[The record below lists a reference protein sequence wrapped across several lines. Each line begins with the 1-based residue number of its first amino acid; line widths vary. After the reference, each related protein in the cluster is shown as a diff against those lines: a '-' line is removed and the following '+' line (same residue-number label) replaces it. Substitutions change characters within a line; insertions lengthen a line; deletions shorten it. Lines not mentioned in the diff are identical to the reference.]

1 MNKIK
6 DFFKNNIKYILILV
20 IVGIIANYPLPYY
33 IEAPGGTIDITN
45 RIDIDGGY
53 VSKGSLNLLYV
64 TEYRGNVMTYLMGLV
79 LPNFDIEKQEERQIS
94 NESAQDIYI
103 RNRVMLE
110 NSIDNATILAY
121 RHANKTVNITGYNN
135 VILANYND
143 NDLKIGDNII
153 SIDNVKVSNL
163 IDIKNELDKKEA
175 NQTITIGIRRD
186 NKEHSFKV
194 KLDDEKKL
202 GIIVQTDYEYELD
215 PEINIKFKTSESGSS
230 GGLMLALSIYN
241 AITSEDITHGLK
253 VAGTGTI
260 DIEGNV
266 GEIGGVK
273 YKIMGAVRNKMDLVF
288 VPAANYDEAMEVKK
302 EHNYDID
309 IIKVNTFEEALNYL
323 NNLSK

>member
-6 DFFKNNIKYILILV
+6 EFFKNNIKYILILV

-79 LPNFDIEKQEERQIS
+79 LPSFDIEKQEERQIS

-121 RHANKTVNITGYNN
+121 RYANKTVNITGYNN

-153 SIDNVKVSNL
+153 SIDDVKVSNL

-175 NQTITIGIRRD
+175 NQTITISVMRD
-186 NKEHSFKV
+186 NKEHSFKI

-266 GEIGGVK
+266 GEIGGIK

-288 VPAANYDEAMEVKK
+288 VPAANYDEAIEVKK
-302 EHNYDID
+302 ENNYDID

>member
-6 DFFKNNIKYILILV
+6 EFFKNNIKYILILV

-53 VSKGSLNLLYV
+53 ISKGSLNLLYV

-79 LPNFDIEKQEERQIS
+79 LPSFDIEKQEERQIS

-121 RHANKTVNITGYNN
+121 RYANKTVNITGYNN

-153 SIDNVKVSNL
+153 SIDDVKVSNL

-175 NQTITIGIRRD
+175 NQTITISVMRD
-186 NKEHSFKV
+186 NKEHSFKI

-241 AITSEDITHGLK
+241 AITSEDITHGFK

-266 GEIGGVK
+266 GEIGGIK

-288 VPAANYDEAMEVKK
+288 VPTANYDEAIKVKK

>member
-6 DFFKNNIKYILILV
+6 EFFKNNIKYILILV

-121 RHANKTVNITGYNN
+121 RHANKAVNITGYNN

-143 NDLKIGDNII
+143 NELKIGDNII
-153 SIDNVKVSNL
+153 SIDDVKVSNL

-175 NQTITIGIRRD
+175 NQTITISVMRD
-186 NKEHSFKV
+186 NKEHSFKI

-288 VPAANYDEAMEVKK
+288 VPTANYEEAIKVKK

>member
-6 DFFKNNIKYILILV
+6 EFLKNNIKYILILV

>member
-79 LPNFDIEKQEERQIS
+79 LPSFDIEKQEERQIS

-153 SIDNVKVSNL
+153 SIDDVKVSNL

-175 NQTITIGIRRD
+175 NQAITIGIMRD

-266 GEIGGVK
+266 GEIGGIK

-288 VPAANYDEAMEVKK
+288 VPAANYDEAIEVKK

>member
-6 DFFKNNIKYILILV
+6 EFFKNNIKYILILV

-79 LPNFDIEKQEERQIS
+79 LPSFDIEKQEERQIS

-153 SIDNVKVSNL
+153 SIDDVKVSNL

-175 NQTITIGIRRD
+175 NQTITISVMRD
-186 NKEHSFKV
+186 NKEHSFKI

-241 AITSEDITHGLK
+241 AITSEDITHGFK

-266 GEIGGVK
+266 GEIGGIK
-273 YKIMGAVRNKMDLVF
+273 YKIMGAVKNKMDLVF
-288 VPAANYDEAMEVKK
+288 VPAANYDEAIKVKK

>member
-6 DFFKNNIKYILILV
+6 EFLKNNIKYILILV

-94 NESAQDIYI
+94 NESTQDIYI

-153 SIDNVKVSNL
+153 SIDDVKVSNL

-175 NQTITIGIRRD
+175 NQAITIGIMRD

-266 GEIGGVK
+266 GEIGGIK

-288 VPAANYDEAMEVKK
+288 VPAANYDEAIEVKK

>member
-6 DFFKNNIKYILILV
+6 EFFKNNIKYILILV

-79 LPNFDIEKQEERQIS
+79 LPSFDIEKQEERQIS

-110 NSIDNATILAY
+110 NSIDNATIRAY

-153 SIDNVKVSNL
+153 SIDDVKVSNL

-175 NQTITIGIRRD
+175 NQTITISVMRD
-186 NKEHSFKV
+186 NKEHSFKI

-288 VPAANYDEAMEVKK
+288 VPAANYDEAIEVKK

>member
-6 DFFKNNIKYILILV
+6 EFFKNNIKYILILV

-79 LPNFDIEKQEERQIS
+79 LPSFDIEKQEERQIS

-153 SIDNVKVSNL
+153 SIDDVKVSNL

-175 NQTITIGIRRD
+175 NQTITISVMRD
-186 NKEHSFKV
+186 NKEHSFKI

-288 VPAANYDEAMEVKK
+288 VPAANYDEAIEVKK
-302 EHNYDID
+302 ENNYDID

>member
-6 DFFKNNIKYILILV
+6 EFFKNNIKYILILV

-53 VSKGSLNLLYV
+53 ISKGSLNLLYV

-79 LPNFDIEKQEERQIS
+79 LPSFDIEKQEERQIS

-121 RHANKTVNITGYNN
+121 RHANKKVNITGYNN

-153 SIDNVKVSNL
+153 SIDDVKVSNL

-175 NQTITIGIRRD
+175 NQTITISVMRD

-241 AITSEDITHGLK
+241 AITSEDITHGFK

-288 VPAANYDEAMEVKK
+288 VPTANYDEAIKVKK

>member
-6 DFFKNNIKYILILV
+6 EFFKNNIKYILILV

-53 VSKGSLNLLYV
+53 ISKGSLNLLYV

-79 LPNFDIEKQEERQIS
+79 LPSFDIEKQEERQIS

-153 SIDNVKVSNL
+153 SIDDVKVSNL

-175 NQTITIGIRRD
+175 NQTITISIMRD

-241 AITSEDITHGLK
+241 AITSEDITHGFK

-266 GEIGGVK
+266 GEIGGIK

-288 VPAANYDEAMEVKK
+288 VPTANYDEAIKVKK

>member
-6 DFFKNNIKYILILV
+6 EFLKNNIKYILILV

-53 VSKGSLNLLYV
+53 VSEGSLNLLYV

-143 NDLKIGDNII
+143 NDLKIGDSII
-153 SIDNVKVSNL
+153 SIDDVKVSNL

-175 NQTITIGIRRD
+175 NQTITIGVMRD
-186 NKEHSFKV
+186 NKEHNFKV

>member
-6 DFFKNNIKYILILV
+6 EFFKNNIKYILILV

-79 LPNFDIEKQEERQIS
+79 LPSFDIEKQEERQIS

-153 SIDNVKVSNL
+153 SIDDVKVSNL

-175 NQTITIGIRRD
+175 NQTITISVMRD
-186 NKEHSFKV
+186 NKEHSFKI

-266 GEIGGVK
+266 GEIGGIK

-288 VPAANYDEAMEVKK
+288 VPTANYDEAIKVKK

>member
-6 DFFKNNIKYILILV
+6 EFFKNNIKYILILV

-53 VSKGSLNLLYV
+53 ISKGSLNLLYV

-79 LPNFDIEKQEERQIS
+79 LASFDIEKQEERQIS

-153 SIDNVKVSNL
+153 SIDDVKVSNL

-175 NQTITIGIRRD
+175 NQTITISVMRD

-241 AITSEDITHGLK
+241 AITSEDITHGFK

-266 GEIGGVK
+266 GEIGGIK

-288 VPAANYDEAMEVKK
+288 VPTANYDEAIKVKK

>member
-1 MNKIK
+1 MKKIK
-6 DFFKNNIKYILILV
+6 EFLKDNIKYILILV
-20 IVGIIANYPLPYY
+20 IVGIIANYPVPYY

-45 RIDIDGGY
+45 RIEIEGGY
-53 VSKGSLNLLYV
+53 ESEGSLNLLYV
-64 TEYRGNVMTYLMGLV
+64 TEYRGNVMTYLMGLI
-79 LPNFDIEKQEERQIS
+79 LPDFDIEKEEERQIS
-94 NESAQDIYI
+94 NESSEDIYT

-110 NSIDNATILAY
+110 SSIDNATILAY
-121 RHANKTVNITGYNN
+121 RYANKTINITGYNN

-153 SIDNVKVSNL
+153 SIDDIKVSSL
-163 IDIKNELDKKEA
+163 IDIKNELDKKSE
-175 NQTITIGIRRD
+175 NQIITIGVMR
-186 NKEHSFKV
+186 NSKEYSFKV

-215 PEINIKFKTSESGSS
+215 PEINIKFKASESGSS

-241 AITSEDITHGLK
+241 AITDEDITHGLK

-266 GEIGGVK
+266 GEIDGIK
-273 YKIMGAVRNKMDLVF
+273 YKIMGAFRNKMDLVF
-288 VPAANYDEAMEVKK
+288 VPEANYDEAIEVKK

>member
-6 DFFKNNIKYILILV
+6 EFFKNNIKYILILV

-79 LPNFDIEKQEERQIS
+79 LPSFDIEKQEERQIS

-121 RHANKTVNITGYNN
+121 RYANKTVNITGYNN

-175 NQTITIGIRRD
+175 NQTITISVMRD
-186 NKEHSFKV
+186 NKEHSFKI

-241 AITSEDITHGLK
+241 AITSEDITHDLK

-266 GEIGGVK
+266 GEIGGIK

>member
-6 DFFKNNIKYILILV
+6 EFFKNNIKYILILV

-79 LPNFDIEKQEERQIS
+79 LPSFDIEKQEERQIS

-121 RHANKTVNITGYNN
+121 RYANKTVNITGYNN

-175 NQTITIGIRRD
+175 NQTITISVMRD
-186 NKEHSFKV
+186 NKEHSFKI

-241 AITSEDITHGLK
+241 AITSEDITHGFK

-266 GEIGGVK
+266 GEIGGIK

-288 VPAANYDEAMEVKK
+288 VPTANYDEAIKVKK

>member
-6 DFFKNNIKYILILV
+6 EFFKNNIRYILILV
-20 IVGIIANYPLPYY
+20 IVGVIANYPLPYY

-53 VSKGSLNLLYV
+53 SSKGSLNLLYV
-64 TEYRGNVMTYLMGLV
+64 TEYRGNVMTYLMGLI

-94 NESAQDIYI
+94 NESTQDIYI

-110 NSIDNATILAY
+110 NSIDSATILAY

-135 VILANYND
+135 VILVNYND

-175 NQTITIGIRRD
+175 NETITVGVIRD

-194 KLDDEKKL
+194 KLDEKKKL

-253 VAGTGTI
+253 IAGTGTI

-288 VPAANYDEAMEVKK
+288 VPEANYEEAIKVKK
-302 EHNYDID
+302 EKNYDID

>member
-6 DFFKNNIKYILILV
+6 EFFKNNIKYILILV

-153 SIDNVKVSNL
+153 SIDDAKVSNL
-163 IDIKNELDKKEA
+163 VDIKNELDKKEA

>member
-6 DFFKNNIKYILILV
+6 EFFKNNIKYILILV

-53 VSKGSLNLLYV
+53 ISKGSLNLLYV

-79 LPNFDIEKQEERQIS
+79 LPSFDIEKQEERQIS

-153 SIDNVKVSNL
+153 SIDDVKVSNL

-175 NQTITIGIRRD
+175 NQTITISVMRD

-241 AITSEDITHGLK
+241 AITSEDITHGFK

-288 VPAANYDEAMEVKK
+288 VPTANYDEAIKVKK

>member
-6 DFFKNNIKYILILV
+6 EFFKNNIKYILILV

-79 LPNFDIEKQEERQIS
+79 LPSFDIEKQEERQIS

-153 SIDNVKVSNL
+153 SIDDVKVSNL

-175 NQTITIGIRRD
+175 NQTITISVMRD
-186 NKEHSFKV
+186 NKEHSFKI

-288 VPAANYDEAMEVKK
+288 VPAANYDEAIEVKK

>member
-6 DFFKNNIKYILILV
+6 EFFKNNIKYILILV

-79 LPNFDIEKQEERQIS
+79 LPSFDIEKQEERQIS

-121 RHANKTVNITGYNN
+121 RYANKTVNITGYNN

-143 NDLKIGDNII
+143 NELKIGDNII
-153 SIDNVKVSNL
+153 SVDDVKVSNL

-175 NQTITIGIRRD
+175 NQTITISVMRD

-241 AITSEDITHGLK
+241 AITSEDITHGFK

-266 GEIGGVK
+266 GEIGGIK

-288 VPAANYDEAMEVKK
+288 VPTANYDEAIKVKK

>member
-6 DFFKNNIKYILILV
+6 EFFKNNIKYILILV

-79 LPNFDIEKQEERQIS
+79 LPSFDIEKQEERQIS

-121 RHANKTVNITGYNN
+121 RYANKTVNITGYNN

-153 SIDNVKVSNL
+153 SIDDVKVSNL

-175 NQTITIGIRRD
+175 NQTITISVMRD

-202 GIIVQTDYEYELD
+202 GIIVQTDYEYKLD

-273 YKIMGAVRNKMDLVF
+273 YKIMGAVKNKMDLVF

>member
-6 DFFKNNIKYILILV
+6 EFLKNNIKYILILV

-94 NESAQDIYI
+94 NESTQDIYI

-143 NDLKIGDNII
+143 NELKIGDNII
-153 SIDNVKVSNL
+153 SIDDVKVSNL

-309 IIKVNTFEEALNYL
+309 IIKINTFEEALNYL

>member
-6 DFFKNNIKYILILV
+6 EFFKNNIKYILILV

-53 VSKGSLNLLYV
+53 ISKGSLNLLYV

-79 LPNFDIEKQEERQIS
+79 LPSFDIEKQEERQIS

-121 RHANKTVNITGYNN
+121 RYANKTVNITGYNN

-153 SIDNVKVSNL
+153 SIDDVKVSNL

-175 NQTITIGIRRD
+175 NQTITISVMRD

-241 AITSEDITHGLK
+241 AITSEDITHGFK

-288 VPAANYDEAMEVKK
+288 VPTANYDEAIKVKK

>member
-79 LPNFDIEKQEERQIS
+79 LPSFDIEKQEERQIS

-153 SIDNVKVSNL
+153 SIDDVKVSNL

-175 NQTITIGIRRD
+175 NQTITISVMRD
-186 NKEHSFKV
+186 NKEHSFKI

-266 GEIGGVK
+266 GEIGGIK

-288 VPAANYDEAMEVKK
+288 VPTANYDEAIKVKK

>member
-6 DFFKNNIKYILILV
+6 EFLKNNIKYILILV

-309 IIKVNTFEEALNYL
+309 IIKINTFEEALNYL

>member
-1 MNKIK
+1 M
-6 DFFKNNIKYILILV
+6 
-20 IVGIIANYPLPYY
+20 
-33 IEAPGGTIDITN
+33 
-45 RIDIDGGY
+45 
-53 VSKGSLNLLYV
+53 
-64 TEYRGNVMTYLMGLV
+64 
-79 LPNFDIEKQEERQIS
+79 
-94 NESAQDIYI
+94 
-103 RNRVMLE
+103 
-110 NSIDNATILAY
+110 
-121 RHANKTVNITGYNN
+121 
-135 VILANYND
+135 
-143 NDLKIGDNII
+143 
-153 SIDNVKVSNL
+153 
-163 IDIKNELDKKEA
+163 
-175 NQTITIGIRRD
+175 RD

-241 AITSEDITHGLK
+241 AITSEDITHGFK

-288 VPAANYDEAMEVKK
+288 VPTANYEEAIKVKK

>member
-6 DFFKNNIKYILILV
+6 EFFKNNIKYILILV

-79 LPNFDIEKQEERQIS
+79 LPSFDIEKQEERQIS

-121 RHANKTVNITGYNN
+121 RYANKTVNITGYNN

-143 NDLKIGDNII
+143 NELKIGDNII
-153 SIDNVKVSNL
+153 SIDDVKVSNL

-175 NQTITIGIRRD
+175 NQTITISVMRD

-241 AITSEDITHGLK
+241 AITSEDITHGFK

-266 GEIGGVK
+266 GEIGGIK

-288 VPAANYDEAMEVKK
+288 VPTANYDEAIKVKK

>member
-6 DFFKNNIKYILILV
+6 EFFKNNIKYILILV

-64 TEYRGNVMTYLMGLV
+64 TEYRGNIMTYLMGLV

>member
-45 RIDIDGGY
+45 RIDIEGGY

-121 RHANKTVNITGYNN
+121 RYANKTVNITGYNN

-153 SIDNVKVSNL
+153 SIDDVKVSNL

-175 NQTITIGIRRD
+175 NQTITISVMRD
-186 NKEHSFKV
+186 NKEHSFKI

-288 VPAANYDEAMEVKK
+288 VPAANYDEAIEVKK
-302 EHNYDID
+302 ENNYDID

>member
-6 DFFKNNIKYILILV
+6 EFLKNNIKYILILV

-230 GGLMLALSIYN
+230 GCIILALSIYN

-309 IIKVNTFEEALNYL
+309 IIKINTFEEALNYL

>member
-6 DFFKNNIKYILILV
+6 EFLKNNIRYILILV
-20 IVGIIANYPLPYY
+20 IVGVIANYPLPYY

-53 VSKGSLNLLYV
+53 SSKGSLNLLYV
-64 TEYRGNVMTYLMGLV
+64 TEYRGNVMTYLMGLI

-94 NESAQDIYI
+94 NESTQDIYI

-110 NSIDNATILAY
+110 NSIDSATILAY

-135 VILANYND
+135 VILVNYND

-175 NQTITIGIRRD
+175 NETITVGVIRN
-186 NKEHSFKV
+186 NKEHNFKV
-194 KLDDEKKL
+194 KLDEKKL

-253 VAGTGTI
+253 IAGTGTI

-288 VPAANYDEAMEVKK
+288 VPEANYEEAIKVKK
-302 EHNYDID
+302 EKNYDID

>member
-6 DFFKNNIKYILILV
+6 EFFKNNIKYILILV

-79 LPNFDIEKQEERQIS
+79 LPSFDIEKQEERQIS

-135 VILANYND
+135 IILANYND

-153 SIDNVKVSNL
+153 SIDDVKVSNL

-175 NQTITIGIRRD
+175 NQTITISVMRD

-241 AITSEDITHGLK
+241 AITSEDITHGFK

-266 GEIGGVK
+266 GEIGGIK

-288 VPAANYDEAMEVKK
+288 VPTANYEEAIKVKK

-309 IIKVNTFEEALNYL
+309 IIKVNTFEEALNCL

>member
-6 DFFKNNIKYILILV
+6 EFLKNNIKYILILV

-79 LPNFDIEKQEERQIS
+79 LPSFDIEKQEERQIS
-94 NESAQDIYI
+94 NESVQDIYI

-121 RHANKTVNITGYNN
+121 RYANKTVNITGYNN

-153 SIDNVKVSNL
+153 SIDDVKVSNL

-175 NQTITIGIRRD
+175 NQTITISVMRD

-241 AITSEDITHGLK
+241 AITSEDITHGFK

-288 VPAANYDEAMEVKK
+288 VPTANYDEAIKVKK

>member
-6 DFFKNNIKYILILV
+6 EFFKNNIKYILILV

-79 LPNFDIEKQEERQIS
+79 LPSFDIEKQEERQIS

-175 NQTITIGIRRD
+175 NQTITISVMRD

-241 AITSEDITHGLK
+241 AITSEDITHGFK

-288 VPAANYDEAMEVKK
+288 VPTANYEEAIKVKK

>member
-6 DFFKNNIKYILILV
+6 EFLKNNIKYILILV

-64 TEYRGNVMTYLMGLV
+64 TEYRGNIMTYLMGLV

-288 VPAANYDEAMEVKK
+288 VPTANYEEAIKVKK

>member
-6 DFFKNNIKYILILV
+6 EFFKNNIKYILILV

-266 GEIGGVK
+266 GEIGGIK

-309 IIKVNTFEEALNYL
+309 IIKINTFEEALNYL

>member
-6 DFFKNNIKYILILV
+6 EFLKNNIKYILILV

-64 TEYRGNVMTYLMGLV
+64 TEYRGNIMTYLMGLV

-309 IIKVNTFEEALNYL
+309 IIKINTFEEALNYL